1 MLKSF
6 HKLFLHES
14 LKFSTTKHTLSKVV
28 KGKESKNYFLISKRA
43 DKCFDMINC
52 QNIIY
57 TYKPISNEN
66 LEFHIQKTVIE
77 IKLNIT
83 RKFLLETKHTYYKLK
98 VEIYKYI
105 ILSINP
111 FRVFARSPV
120 NV

>member
-14 LKFSTTKHTLSKVV
+14 LKFSTTKHTLSKEV
-28 KGKESKNYFLISKRA
+28 KGKDSKIYFLISKRA

-57 TYKPISNEN
+57 INRYQN

-105 ILSINP
+105 ILCINP